1 MAWKALETGV
11 GTGLAA
17 GRSAVY
23 GDGNTARHTS
33 PQGKRG
39 AGPNPRIPR
48 MEQARRALLDALA
61 SALAEVAPDTPIE
74 PAFESPRQA
83 SHGDLAI
90 TCAMPLAKP
99 LRRSPRDV
107 AQALVDAM
115 RRQPDVDRWVDAM
128 EIAGPGFINLR
139 LSAAA
144 KQSVVTQV
152 LAEGEGYGGQ
162 AAQDRQVMVEFVSA
176 NPTGPLHVGHGRQG
190 ALGDSICNLLAS
202 QGWRVHREFYYN
214 DAGVQIATLAR
225 STQARLRGLKP
236 GDAGWPDDAYH
247 GDYIADIA
255 ADYAARKTVRAD
267 DRATT
272 ASGDPEDLDNIREFA
287 VAYLRH
293 EQDLDLKAFGVRF
306 DHYYLESSLYATGRV
321 EETVQRLVEAG
332 KTYEHDGALWLRST
346 DYGDDK
352 DRVMR
357 KSAPGAGSVGID
369 SPADDDAATPAA
381 TAAATPGSSPY
392 TYFVP
397 DVAYH
402 IHKWQRGFVK
412 VINVQGSDHH
422 GTIARVRAGL
432 QAAGVGIPTGWPDY
446 VLHKMV
452 TVMRGGQE
460 VKISKRAG
468 GYVTLRDLIDWTS
481 RDAVRFFLVS
491 RKADTEFV
499 FDVDLALKRNDE
511 NPVFYVQYA
520 HARICSV
527 IEQYL
532 ARSAAGRDGGA
543 GGSGNAHRDRPA
555 DDGPALQAWLA
566 QADLS
571 LLTAPTEAALMM
583 KLAEYPGMLTR
594 AATDLA
600 PHDVAFYLRDV
611 AAALH
616 TWYGAERFLVD
627 DAALARAR
635 MALLAA
641 TRQVLRNA
649 LGVLGVGAPQAMM
662 RDASE
667 ADGPQ
672 TSPAPQAALA

>member
-1 MAWKALETGV
+1 MQKV
-11 GTGLAA
+11 
-17 GRSAVY
+17 R
-23 GDGNTARHTS
+23 
-33 PQGKRG
+33 Q
-39 AGPNPRIPR
+39 
-48 MEQARRALLDALA
+48 ALLHALR
-61 SALAEVAPDTPIE
+61 SALAELAPEHPVDA
-74 PAFESPRQA
+74 AFESPRQA
-83 SHGDLAI
+83 AHGDLAI
-90 TCAMPLAKP
+90 TCAMQLARP
-99 LRRSPRDV
+99 LRRNPREL
-107 AQALVDAM
+107 ASALVEAM
-115 RRQPDVDRWVDAM
+115 RRQPDVDRWVQAF
-128 EIAGPGFINLR
+128 EIAGPGFVNLR
-139 LSAAA
+139 LTAAA
-144 KQSVVTQV
+144 KQSVIHEVLERGDAYGTQPPD
-152 LAEGEGYGGQ
+152 G
-162 AAQDRQVMVEFVSA
+162 RRVMVEFVSA

-190 ALGDSICNLLAS
+190 ALGDALCRLLAS
-202 QGWRVHREFYYN
+202 QGWDVHREFYYN

-225 STQARLRGLKP
+225 STQARLHGLKP
-236 GDAGWPDDAYH
+236 GDPGWPEDAYH
-247 GDYIADIA
+247 GEYIADIA
-255 ADYAARKTVRAD
+255 ADFAAGRTVSAD

-272 ASGDPEDLDNIREFA
+272 ASGDPDDLDGIREFA

-293 EQDLDLKAFGVRF
+293 EQDLDLRAFGVHF

-321 EETVQRLVEAG
+321 EQTVRQLIDAG
-332 KTYEHDGALWLRST
+332 KTYEHDGALWLRTT

-357 KSAPGAGSVGID
+357 KSAAPGQGPVAAG
-369 SPADDDAATPAA
+369 
-381 TAAATPGSSPY
+381 GSAY

-432 QAAGVGIPTGWPDY
+432 QAVGMGIPEGYPDY

-481 RDAVRFFLVS
+481 RDAVRFFLIS

-527 IEQYL
+527 LTQYRAQLEGSPDAAL
-532 ARSAAGRDGGA
+532 AYD
-543 GGSGNAHRDRPA
+543 HDPV
-555 DDGPALQAWLA
+555 AWLA
-566 QADLS
+566 GADLS
-571 LLTAPTEAALMM
+571 RLMAPTETALML

-594 AATDLA
+594 AAAEHA
-600 PHDVAFYLRDV
+600 PHDVAFYLRDL
-611 AAALH
+611 AAAFH
-616 TWYGAERFLVD
+616 ACYAAERFLVD
-627 DAALARAR
+627 DPALARAR

-641 TRQVLRNA
+641 VRQVLRSA
-649 LGVLGVGAPQAMM
+649 LSVLGVSAPSSMT
-662 RDASE
+662 RDVEEPVDA
-667 ADGPQ
+667 
-672 TSPAPQAALA
+672 TAA